1 MTLMRRL
8 LLPAALALAFVFTGP
23 AQAATITVSIKS
35 TGFSPAT
42 VNLNHN
48 DSITWKN
55 ADTTNR
61 QVVAN
66 DGSFASPILAP
77 GKTYTHTFTEGG
89 TFPYHDAFK
98 ASLKGTIHAKGPPP
112 SVSLA
117 LSAPIVVFGTRVTL
131 SGQISSHASGQNV
144 TLTAQQYGQP
154 SAVVLATVV
163 TGSNGTFGYMTTPR
177 QYTTYLAN
185 WGGTMSAPTVA
196 QVAPKVTLR
205 PGRNGTMKA
214 QLTAGRSFW
223 HRHLYLQRL
232 SRYGQW
238 VNIAALTLGP
248 RSGKIFS
255 PASHLPLGM
264 SRVRVFLSVNQA
276 GLGLLSA
283 HSGIQ
288 TVHRR

>member
-1 MTLMRRL
+1 MFMRRL
-8 LLPAALALAFVFTGP
+8 LVPAVLALAFVVVGP
-23 AQAATITVSIKS
+23 AQAATIAVSIKS
-35 TGFSPAT
+35 AGFSPAT
-42 VNLNHN
+42 VSLNHA

-55 ADTTNR
+55 ADTTNH

-77 GKTYTHTFTEGG
+77 GKTYTHTFTTAGS
-89 TFPYHDAFK
+89 FPYHDAFK
-98 ASLKGTIHAKGPPP
+98 SSLKGTINVKGPPP
-112 SVSLA
+112 SVSLGA
-117 LSAPIVVFGTRVTL
+117 SPSIVVFGTHITL
-131 SGQISSHASGQNV
+131 SGQISTHASGQSV

-163 TGSNGTFGYMTTPR
+163 TGSNGTFGFVTTPR

-185 WGGTMSAPTVA
+185 WGGTISAPTVA
-196 QVAPKVTLR
+196 QVAPRVTLR
-205 PGRNGTMKA
+205 PGRNGTMQAKV
-214 QLTAGRSFW
+214 TSGRSFW

-238 VNIAALTLGP
+238 VNVAALMLGP

-255 PASHLPLGM
+255 PAAHLPRGT
-264 SRVRVFLSVNQA
+264 SRIRVFLSVNQA

-283 HSGIQ
+283 HSGVQ
-288 TVHRR
+288 TLHRG